1 MFGWVNEEFRIDS
14 KVPSPFKPRFRKFM
28 TGSFRL
34 QIGIISVTE
43 IISMVGIISMA
54 VQGLETKFEETA
66 GQMTVGHIRLYK
78 FVRFDL
84 KGF

>member
-1 MFGWVNEEFRIDS
+1 
-14 KVPSPFKPRFRKFM
+14 M

-34 QIGIISVTE
+34 QIGIISVAE
-43 IISMVGIISMA
+43 IILMVGIISMA
-54 VQGLETKFEETA
+54 VQDLEAKFEETA
-66 GQMTVGHIRLYK
+66 GQMTVGHIRSYK

>member
-1 MFGWVNEEFRIDS
+1 
-14 KVPSPFKPRFRKFM
+14 M

>member
-1 MFGWVNEEFRIDS
+1 
-14 KVPSPFKPRFRKFM
+14 M

-34 QIGIISVTE
+34 QIGIISVAE
-43 IISMVGIISMA
+43 IILMVGIISMA
-54 VQGLETKFEETA
+54 VQGLEAKFEETA